1 MRLFPDGGKL
11 FEVISRYDDL
21 LTMERR
27 PDYEPGDTLA
37 LIAPFLVLHGISE
50 VDIASLAVKATF
62 TKGAPD
68 LISRL
73 QLGGWKVYCITTAYE
88 QYALHLTHKLEIFSH
103 NVACTAFPLD
113 KLRQLLSKKEASL
126 LQQAEADML
135 ALYPPADDAE
145 IKRRLDGFFREKL
158 PGTEIG
164 QAIAQVKPVGG
175 QRKVAALNR
184 FAEKQ
189 GQPLNRWVVVGD
201 SITDARMLETVEKAG
216 GLAIV
221 FNGNE
226 YCLPYATMGLTSTH
240 VSDLLEVLQ
249 TWQRGGRKAVER
261 LVKEK
266 ENAGGQGDRGHF
278 HWLSG
283 RMDTAQ
289 ILELHKK
296 ARRLVRDEAGKL
308 G

>member
-1 MRLFPDGGKL
+1 MKLFPDGGKL

-21 LTMERR
+21 LTIEQR
-27 PDYEPGDTLA
+27 PGYEPGDTLA
-37 LIAPFLVLHGISE
+37 LIAPFLILHGISE
-50 VDIASLAVKATF
+50 ADIAGLAARATF
-62 TKGAPD
+62 TKGAPE

-73 QLGGWKVYCITTAYE
+73 HLSGWKVYCITTTYE

-113 KLRQLLSKKEASL
+113 RLRQSLSKEDASL
-126 LQQAEADML
+126 LQKAEAEIL
-135 ALYPPADDAE
+135 ALYPPADDARV
-145 IKRRLDGFFREKL
+145 KKTLDNFFRERL
-158 PGTEIG
+158 PGTDIG
-164 QAIAQVKPVGG
+164 QAIKEVKPIGG
-175 QRKVAALNR
+175 QRKTAALNR

-189 GQPLNRWVVVGD
+189 GQPLSAWVVVGD
-201 SITDARMLETVEKAG
+201 SITDTRMLETVDKAG

-226 YCLPYATMGLTSTH
+226 YCLSYATIGLASTH
-240 VSDLLEVLQ
+240 VSDLLEVLPA
-249 TWQRGGRKAVER
+249 WPKGGRQAVER

-266 ENAGGQGDRGHF
+266 EHQGGQGNRGHF

-283 RMDTAQ
+283 RTDTGS
-289 ILELHKK
+289 ILELHKRI
-296 ARRLVRDEAGKL
+296 RRLVRDEAGKL